1 MNAFIIIA
9 AIVCITVI
17 TVFAIVMCKKIDK
30 IARVYNDT
38 ALVLIDSIL
47 TEVRKTRKDVNG
59 ASGTIDTRI
68 KETSENAAAQMCEV
82 ITLAKEAKELAEK
95 GIKVTI
101 DLQSVRPVE
110 APKPKAEK
118 KARKAAPKAEKAE
131 KPKVAKKSPKAKK
144 EAKKEEGKP
153 AQDIETYKKVMELRA
168 AGKSLRQVAA
178 AVGFKSARSVGRI
191 IEKGNKNNW

>member
-59 ASGTIDTRI
+59 VGSTIDSRI
-68 KETSENAAAQMCEV
+68 NWASSATEASFESV
-82 ITLAKEAKELAEK
+82 EAKIEFFMKYLQEH
-95 GIKVTI
+95 GIPIKVDI
-101 DLQSVRPVE
+101 IPAQAE
-110 APKPKAEK
+110 QPKKAEK
-118 KARKAAPKAEKAE
+118 KAEKAE